1 MTVAGNVLE
10 ARGLTVGYGGRPV
23 LEGLDVALRA
33 GEVLCLIGHNG
44 AGKSTLLKALFGLV
58 IPQGGTVLQDGEPVT
73 DADPKM
79 RVARGLAM
87 VPEGRGIFPSLKVR
101 EMMELAMWAT
111 SVPAAEREARISWV
125 LSILPAISEFLDRRA
140 GTLSGG
146 QQQMVSIGRA
156 LLSRPRILLL
166 DEPSIGLAPKLF
178 QDLLQPIRQLQQ
190 EEGLSI
196 LLVEQ
201 NVREALKI
209 SDRAIV
215 MKSGALVWDGEP
227 EALKDNRTLI
237 ELY

>member
-1 MTVAGNVLE
+1 VRGKAVLAARDLAG
-10 ARGLTVGYGGRPV
+10 GYGGRPV
-23 LEGLDVALRA
+23 IMGVNFTLHAN
-33 GEVLCLIGHNG
+33 EVLCLIGHNG
-44 AGKSTLLKALFGLV
+44 AGKSTLLKCLFGLL
-58 IPQGGTVLQDGEPVT
+58 PAGAGEILIDDAVVAGVNPV
-73 DADPKM
+73 D
-79 RVARGLAM
+79 RVARGLAL
-87 VPEGRGIFPSLKVR
+87 VPEGRGIFPNLSVHD
-101 EMMELAMWAT
+101 MMKLAMWAT
-111 SVPAAEREARISWV
+111 GVPKGERAERLDWV
-125 LSILPAISEFLDRRA
+125 LEILPAIKGFLGRRA

-190 EEGLSI
+190 REGLSI

-209 SDRAIV
+209 SDRVLV
-215 MKSGALVWDGEP
+215 MKSGALIWEGAPAELD
-227 EALKDNRTLI
+227 DNRKLM